1 MKKLLLPIAGVM
13 LIGAATLAFLKNST
27 EVEPRGNLSAQTD
40 SDSVKVELK
49 GKILVTYFSWP
60 ETDGVDAN
68 SSASRVV
75 EDGKVYGNTEFLA
88 KLISEK
94 TGGDL
99 FAIKTATVY
108 PMPYDTLLSY
118 TKKETENEEFPK
130 LTTHI
135 QNLQDY
141 NIIFVGYPN
150 WWYDMPRVIYSFF
163 KEYDFKGKTI
173 IPFVTYGSSRFSKSV
188 EHIRALEPGAAVLE
202 GPAVKDADM
211 ALAEKKV
218 DSWLLKYGLYKN

>member
-1 MKKLLLPIAGVM
+1 MKKLLFPIVGVM
-13 LIGAATLAFLKNST
+13 LLGIAVLAFLKNT
-27 EVEPRGNLSAQTD
+27 GEVEPRENLSEQVD

-60 ETDGVDAN
+60 EPDGVDAS

-75 EDGKVYGNTEFLA
+75 EDGKIYGSTEYLA

-108 PMPYDTLLSY
+108 PTPYDTLLSY
-118 TKKETENEEFPK
+118 TKKESESKEFPK

-163 KEYDFKGKTI
+163 KEYDFNGKTI

-188 EHIRALEPGAAVLE
+188 EHIRTLEPKAAVLE

-218 DSWLLKYGLYKN
+218 NSWLLKYGMYKN